1 MRKKRID
8 WTSTLF
14 LTLTPVAAVVLTWLY
29 FATETFNPWFLVMF
43 AFFYT
48 VSAVSIT
55 AGYHRLFSHKSYEA
69 HWLLR
74 LFYALFG
81 AGAFQQ
87 SILKWAGDHRIHH
100 RFVDTEKDP
109 YNINEGFWHAHLLWM
124 FFEDGRREEPSFQRY
139 TMDLQRDKIVM
150 LQDKYY
156 VPLAIFM
163 GFGLPMIIGYFMGS
177 ALGGLV
183 FGGVLRLVFGHHF
196 TFFIN
201 SLCHMWGKQT
211 YTDQNTAKDNLA
223 LALFTF
229 GEGYHNFHHF
239 FHNDYRNGVKWYNWD
254 PTKWIINGAKWMGL
268 ASRLRR
274 VSRVEIEKARMAM
287 VEKRLLLK
295 SEGRLDAFLDHLQ
308 SLREKWEECGRRW
321 EKAKSEY
328 LELRRTRAKE
338 RCESRLEQM
347 RALKREL
354 RLARREMRL
363 ALQQWKSYSLHL
375 RRVSLVRV

>member
-1 MRKKRID
+1 MKKKID

-14 LTLTPVAAVVLTWLY
+14 LTLTPVAAGVLTWVY
-29 FATETFNPWFLVMF
+29 FTTETFNPWFLLLF

-48 VSAVSIT
+48 ACAVSIT
-55 AGYHRLFSHKSYEA
+55 AGYHRLFSHRTYEA
-69 HWLLR
+69 HWTLR

-87 SILKWAGDHRIHH
+87 SIYKWAVDHRIHH

-109 YNINEGFWHAHLLWM
+109 YNINQGFWHAHLLWM
-124 FFEDGRREEPSFQRY
+124 FVEDGRREEPSYKRY
-139 TMDLQRDKIVM
+139 GMDLQKDKIVM
-150 LQDKYY
+150 WQEKYY

-163 GFGLPMIIGYFMGS
+163 GFGLPTIIGYFMGS

-183 FGGVLRLVFGHHF
+183 FGGLLRLVAGHHF

-211 YTDQNTAKDNLA
+211 YTDQNTAKDNFA

-254 PTKWIINGAKWMGL
+254 PTKWIINGTRWVGL

-274 VSRVEIEKARMAM
+274 VSKVEIEKARMAM
-287 VEKRLLLK
+287 VEKRLRLK
-295 SEGRLDAFLDHLQ
+295 SEGRLDAFLVQLQ
-308 SLREKWEECGRRW
+308 SLRERWEECGKRW
-321 EKAKSEY
+321 EAAKNEY

-338 RCESRLEQM
+338 RCEIRRERLK
-347 RALKREL
+347 ALKQEL

-375 RRVSLVRV
+375 RRVSLARV